1 VNNVILLDF
10 DGTITSRD
18 TTKILLI
25 ELLLL
30 RPWRIVGV
38 AWFLFR
44 MVFSTYAGS
53 KQRQKNNAVGH
64 LISGLTDGD
73 MTRAL
78 GQFRDKVRTLYRPL
92 MLEKINE
99 SIENRTSILIV
110 TASPSFVISHCVS
123 DLPVTVIGTQFK
135 KRGDSYCR
143 QIVGKNCYGDEKVNR
158 IKSWRQDKGIN
169 YSFTEAW
176 SDHFSDYPM
185 LKMAKQRYWIGGSA
199 LREIVNLNDPSG
211 NFVFCEY

>member
-1 VNNVILLDF
+1 MNNVILLDF

-30 RPWRIVGV
+30 RPWRIFGA
-38 AWFLFR
+38 AWFLCR
-44 MVFSTYAGS
+44 MVFATGSGS

-73 MTRAL
+73 MNRAL
-78 GQFRDKVRTLYRPL
+78 GQFSDKVRSLYRPS
-92 MLEKINE
+92 MLKKIKE
-99 SIENRTSILIV
+99 SIENGTSILIV

-123 DLPVTVIGTQFK
+123 DLPVTVIGTEFK
-135 KRGDSYCR
+135 KRGDFYCR
-143 QIVGKNCYGDEKVNR
+143 QMNGKNCYGDEKVNR
-158 IKSWRQDKGIN
+158 IEFWRQDKGIN
-169 YSFTEAW
+169 CSFTEAW

-199 LREIVNLNDPSG
+199 LREVVGLNDPSG

>member
-1 VNNVILLDF
+1 MNNVILLDF

-30 RPWRIVGV
+30 RPWQIFGA

-44 MVFSTYAGS
+44 MVFATGSGS

-64 LISGLTDGD
+64 LINGLTDGD
-73 MTRAL
+73 MNRAL
-78 GQFRDKVRTLYRPL
+78 GQFSDKVRSLYRPS
-92 MLEKINE
+92 MLKKIKE
-99 SIENRTSILIV
+99 SIENGTSILIV

-123 DLPVTVIGTQFK
+123 DLPVTVIGTEFK
-135 KRGDSYCR
+135 KRGDFYCR
-143 QIVGKNCYGDEKVNR
+143 QINGKNCYGDEKVNR
-158 IKSWRQDKGIN
+158 IEFWRQDKGIN
-169 YSFTEAW
+169 CSFTEAW

-199 LREIVNLNDPSG
+199 LREVVGLNDPSG
-211 NFVFCEY
+211 KFVFCEY